1 MYCYHLEGF
10 LMFYLFPKEDFGCVK
25 LKTTLSGHKTEIF
38 LLPPPSLV
46 PCKLLRKLTSDAV
59 RNTLQGKFISSP
71 SYHETLL
78 ATTDPRSVATEN
90 HEK

>member
-1 MYCYHLEGF
+1 MCQ
-10 LMFYLFPKEDFGCVK
+10 VK
-25 LKTTLSGHKTEIF
+25 NNIIGHKTEIF

-46 PCKLLRKLTSDAV
+46 PCKFLRKLTSDAF
-59 RNTLQGKFISSP
+59 RNILQGKFLSSP

-90 HEK
+90 HKK